1 MMHRYATALLL
12 FTLPAQAHEHPKDFA
27 GGNGEWFDQLE
38 RPDNAQHPER
48 YRTGGG
54 HLCCTDKDATAVQT
68 KYQIPEGGSYPEA
81 VYRVWK
87 LVGAII
93 IIGNSACGGGNWII
107 DANGAGG
114 LGNRERAM
122 AAVPLSR
129 NADRR
134 AIAPER
140 LPGDVGG
147 SQPPALLP
155 PQAGLKRISHPRLR

>member
-48 YRTGGG
+48 YRTGGR

-81 VYRVWK
+81 VWYVRIRIWTYTGYQIDWVK
-87 LVGAII
+87 VPPHVII
-93 IIGNSACGGGNWII
+93 HERPSGI
-107 DANGAGG
+107 DDDPAMRNKAWVFLTAAGT
-114 LGNRERAM
+114 M
-122 AAVPLSR
+122 IMCFIPPL
-129 NADRR
+129 
-134 AIAPER
+134 PEN
-140 LPGDVGG
+140 
-147 SQPPALLP
+147 
-155 PQAGLKRISHPRLR
+155 